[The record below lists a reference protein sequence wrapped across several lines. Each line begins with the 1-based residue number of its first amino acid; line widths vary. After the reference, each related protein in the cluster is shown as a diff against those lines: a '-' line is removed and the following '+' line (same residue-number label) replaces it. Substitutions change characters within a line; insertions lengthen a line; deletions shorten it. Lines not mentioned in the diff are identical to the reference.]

1 MSTARD
7 VMTTKF
13 HTLRP
18 DMSIADAVKAFK
30 KASEDEDQKVFGIM
44 VTDKKTR
51 LVGMLSMYDILLYL
65 RPKHIHIWGMMD
77 DIEAEGLMDQACERL
92 QSIQVADIMTPDVI
106 TVTPDAHLMFILD
119 LMIKKHIRRVP
130 VVEGEKI
137 RGIVYISS
145 LFYHL
150 LDRIKS

>member
-1 MSTARD
+1 MS
-7 VMTTKF
+7 V
-13 HTLRP
+13 
-18 DMSIADAVKAFK
+18 ADAVKSFK
-30 KASEDEDQKVFGIM
+30 EASENEERKVFGIM
-44 VTDKKTR
+44 VTDRHSR

-65 RPKHIHIWGMMD
+65 RPKHVHIWGMMD

-92 QSIQVADIMTPDVI
+92 KSIRVADIMTPDVI
-106 TVTPDAHLMFILD
+106 TVTSDTHLMVVLD

-137 RGIVYISS
+137 KGIIYIST

-150 LDRIKS
+150 LARVKS

>member
-1 MSTARD
+1 MSTAKD
-7 VMTTKF
+7 LMTTKF
-13 HTLRP
+13 HALRP
-18 DMSIADAVKAFK
+18 DMSVADAVKSFK
-30 KASEDEDQKVFGIM
+30 EASENEERKVFGIM
-44 VTDKKTR
+44 VTDRHSR

-65 RPKHIHIWGMMD
+65 RPKHVHIWGMMD

-92 QSIQVADIMTPDVI
+92 KSIRVADIMTPDVI
-106 TVTPDAHLMFILD
+106 TVTSDTHLMVVLD

-137 RGIVYISS
+137 KGIIYIST

-150 LDRIKS
+150 LARVKS

>member
-1 MSTARD
+1 MSTAKD
-7 VMTTKF
+7 LMTTKF

-30 KASEDEDQKVFGIM
+30 EASANEERKVFGIM
-44 VTDKKTR
+44 VIDRKSR

-92 QSIQVADIMTPDVI
+92 KSIRVADIMTPDVI

-150 LDRIKS
+150 LARVTS

>member
-1 MSTARD
+1 
-7 VMTTKF
+7 MTTKF

-18 DMSIADAVKAFK
+18 DMSIADAVKAFR
-30 KASEDEDQKVFGIM
+30 KASENEERKVFGIM
-44 VTDKKTR
+44 VTDKKSR
-51 LVGMLSMYDILLYL
+51 LIGMLSMYDILLYL
-65 RPKHIHIWGMMD
+65 RPKHIHIWGTMD
-77 DIEAEGLMDQACERL
+77 DIEIEGLMDQACERL
-92 QSIQVADIMTPDVI
+92 KSIQVADIMTQDVI

-137 RGIVYISS
+137 RGIVYIST

-150 LDRIKS
+150 LDRVKS

>member
-1 MSTARD
+1 LSTAKD
-7 VMTTKF
+7 LMTTKF
-13 HTLRP
+13 HALRP
-18 DMSIADAVKAFK
+18 DMSVADAVKSFK
-30 KASEDEDQKVFGIM
+30 EASENEERKVFGIM
-44 VTDKKTR
+44 VTDRHSR

-65 RPKHIHIWGMMD
+65 RPKHVHIWGMMD

-92 QSIQVADIMTPDVI
+92 KSIRVADIMTPDVI
-106 TVTPDAHLMFILD
+106 TVTSDTHLMVVLD

-137 RGIVYISS
+137 KGIIYIST

-150 LDRIKS
+150 LARVKS